1 MKRLVEF
8 LKLLLYFVVGFLI
21 FSGIV
26 SLIEFVLLSI
36 LSNMEPNYI
45 EILIK
50 NARESFKT
58 YVVVYLVI
66 FALNIVYNII
76 SVKLLND
83 KLNKVKKEGDKY
95 EK

>member
-66 FALNIVYNII
+66 FALNLVYNII

>member
-1 MKRLVEF
+1 MKGVYDMKRLVEF

-58 YVVVYLVI
+58 YVKTI
-66 FALNIVYNII
+66 
-76 SVKLLND
+76 
-83 KLNKVKKEGDKY
+83 KKKCF
-95 EK
+95 